1 MKIYVASSW
10 RNCLQ
15 PAIVHVLRRC
25 GHDVYDFRAP
35 KPGDHGFHWSEL
47 GHPGYKRGEPVEPKA
62 YREMLRHPRAAESYA
77 SDISHVRWCDA
88 VVYVLPCGRSASWEF
103 GYAMGQRKKGYVIA
117 FEDTEPELMFRE
129 ATIITNMIELFDALG
144 TPVERA
150 AYLTEAN
157 EKLNEA
163 IAG

>member
-10 RNCLQ
+10 RNVLQ

-25 GHDVYDFRAP
+25 GHDVYDFRH
-35 KPGDHGFHWSEL
+35 PGPNDDGFHWSEL
-47 GHPGYKRGEPVEPKA
+47 GHPGYKRGEPVDPVA
-62 YREMLRHPRAAESYA
+62 YREMLRHPRAAKGYA
-77 SDISHVRWCDA
+77 SDIHHVRDCDA

-103 GYAMGQRKKGYVIA
+103 GYAMGQGKKGYVIA

-129 ATIITNMIELFDALG
+129 ATIITNMAELFDALG